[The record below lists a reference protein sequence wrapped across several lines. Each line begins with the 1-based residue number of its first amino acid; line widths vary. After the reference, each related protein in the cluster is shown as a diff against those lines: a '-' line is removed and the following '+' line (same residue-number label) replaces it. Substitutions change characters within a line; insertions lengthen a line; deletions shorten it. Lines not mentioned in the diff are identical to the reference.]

1 MDWRTAN
8 PGAGKPRK
16 DIKPGYYCF
25 PEGRRLILYIM
36 TDGIVDVVGSP
47 LQGIDIAHHSIE
59 WIRGRTWH
67 LVLTPGIQLVLTTP
81 TQLTGLSNAWALLLK
96 IQLSIR
102 LMDITQ
108 QPHYCAQQR
117 FNKA

>member
-1 MDWRTAN
+1 MDQGRDLALG
-8 PGAGKPRK
+8 P
-16 DIKPGYYCF
+16 DPGY
-25 PEGRRLILYIM
+25 P
-36 TDGIVDVVGSP
+36 
-47 LQGIDIAHHSIE
+47 
-59 WIRGRTWH
+59 

-96 IQLSIR
+96 IQPSIR